1 MEFFQRSDKLFSQ
14 FFVLVFFD
22 FENTHTNLDFAV
34 LNHLVFVSVND
45 FVVHVFTGY
54 KLTDIQV
61 RVT

>member
-1 MEFFQRSDKLFSQ
+1 MKFFQRSDKLFSQ
-14 FFVLVFFD
+14 FFVLIFFY
-22 FENTHTNLDFAV
+22 FEDAHTNLDFAV
-34 LNHLVFVSVND
+34 FDHLVFVSVDD